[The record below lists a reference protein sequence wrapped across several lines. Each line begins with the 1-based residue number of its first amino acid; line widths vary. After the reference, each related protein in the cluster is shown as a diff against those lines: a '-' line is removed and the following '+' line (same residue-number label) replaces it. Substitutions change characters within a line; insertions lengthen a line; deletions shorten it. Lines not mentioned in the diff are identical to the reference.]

1 MFQLALY
8 IILNTSVI
16 KKHLTQS
23 MFYLVLNFQP
33 NIGFETGKFP
43 LKEIDF
49 LYEISNSHS
58 IIFKIYSCDFPFTY
72 IHCIPYISVFRY
84 SCFNVNE
91 LVIFSYEEKKLLSTQ
106 PNHFYYYAKQ
116 IIWH

>member
-49 LYEISNSHS
+49 
-58 IIFKIYSCDFPFTY
+58 CM
-72 IHCIPYISVFRY
+72 RY
-84 SCFNVNE
+84 PILTPLFLKYT
-91 LVIFSYEEKKLLSTQ
+91 LVIVLLLIFTAFHTLVFLDIHVSM
-106 PNHFYYYAKQ
+106 
-116 IIWH
+116 

>member
-49 LYEISNSHS
+49 
-58 IIFKIYSCDFPFTY
+58 FM
-72 IHCIPYISVFRY
+72 
-84 SCFNVNE
+84 
-91 LVIFSYEEKKLLSTQ
+91 
-106 PNHFYYYAKQ
+106 
-116 IIWH
+116 